1 MSTPS
6 DRLLDSVTKNNLWL
20 YILSLLLKKE
30 MYPYEIRKEIKKAF
44 GFEPGNVTAYFVLYR
59 LEKSG
64 YVKTG
69 KTLKEG
75 GPERSYYKITDKGK
89 EELKKGK
96 EILRKITEGK
106 MI

>member
-1 MSTPS
+1 MVTPS
-6 DRLLDSVTKNNLWL
+6 ERLLNSITKDNLWL
-20 YILSLLLKKE
+20 YILSMLLKKD
-30 MYPYEIRKEIKKAF
+30 MYPYEIRQEVKKTF

-59 LEKSG
+59 LERSG
-64 YVKTG
+64 HVKTG

-75 GPERSYYKITDKGK
+75 GPERMYYRITDKGK

-96 EILRKITEGK
+96 EILRKIIGQK